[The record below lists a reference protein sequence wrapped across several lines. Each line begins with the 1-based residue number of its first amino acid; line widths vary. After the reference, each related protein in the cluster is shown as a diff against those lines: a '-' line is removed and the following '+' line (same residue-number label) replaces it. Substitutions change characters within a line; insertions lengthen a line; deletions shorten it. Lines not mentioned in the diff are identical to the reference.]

1 MTEAILEA
9 RALTK
14 RFGGL
19 VAVDDVDLLVRR
31 NTVHSLIGPNGAG
44 KTTLFNLLCGLMA
57 SDGGTVTFEG
67 RDIGVLP
74 FHKITLEGIGRS
86 FQRTQVFPDLTT
98 FENVRVA
105 AQTRQPR
112 RLSPFRVPRGS
123 DAGSETALR
132 ALEIVGLANRATER
146 ADILSHGE
154 QRALDVA
161 IALAT
166 QPRLLLLDEPTSG
179 LSVGEVA
186 TMTDLVNRLRSEL
199 GMTVLLVE
207 HNVNL
212 VMNISDVITVL
223 HQGRVLAEGSP
234 EAIRSSRAVAEA
246 YLGTDA

>member
-19 VAVDDVDLLVRR
+19 LAVDGVDLRVKC
-31 NTVHSLIGPNGAG
+31 NTVHSLIGSNGAG

-57 SDGGTVTFEG
+57 ADSGTVMFEG
-67 RDIGVLP
+67 REIGILP
-74 FHKITLEGIGRS
+74 FHKIVLSGIGRS
-86 FQRTQVFPDLTT
+86 FQRTQVFPNLTT

-112 RLSPFRVPRGS
+112 RLSPFRVPSASDPGS
-123 DAGSETALR
+123 DTARR
-132 ALEIVGLANRATER
+132 ALKIVCLSHRAAVR
-146 ADILSHGE
+146 AEILSHGE

-166 QPRLLLLDEPTSG
+166 EPRLLLLDEPTSG

-186 TMTDLVNRLRSEL
+186 MMTNLVNRLRNEL
-199 GMTVLLVE
+199 EMTVLLVE

-234 EAIRSSRAVAEA
+234 DTIRGSRAVAEA
-246 YLGTDA
+246 YLGTNA

>member
-1 MTEAILEA
+1 MNAAILEA

-19 VAVDDVDLLVRR
+19 VAVDDVDLIVNR
-31 NTVHSLIGPNGAG
+31 NTIHSLIGPNGAG
-44 KTTLFNLLCGLMA
+44 KTTLFNLLCGLVA
-57 SDGGTVTFEG
+57 SDSGTVTFKG
-67 RDIGVLP
+67 REITVLP
-74 FHKITLEGIGRS
+74 FHKITRQGIGRS
-86 FQRTQVFPDLTT
+86 FQRTQVFSDLTT

-105 AQTRQPR
+105 AQTRQAH
-112 RLSPFRVPRGS
+112 RLSPIRVPRRA
-123 DAGSETALR
+123 DPGSETAHR
-132 ALEIVGLANRATER
+132 ALEIVGLSERADVK

-166 QPRLLLLDEPTSG
+166 GPSLLLLDEPTSG

-186 TMTDLVNRLRSEL
+186 AMTDLVNRLRNDL
-199 GMTVLLVE
+199 GVTVLLVE

-212 VMNISDVITVL
+212 VMTISDVITVL

-234 EAIRSSRAVAEA
+234 NAIRGSRAVAEA

>member
-1 MTEAILEA
+1 MNAVILEA

-19 VAVDDVDLLVRR
+19 VAVDDVDLIVNR
-31 NTVHSLIGPNGAG
+31 NTIHSLIGPNGAG
-44 KTTLFNLLCGLMA
+44 KTTLFNLLCGLVA
-57 SDGGTVTFEG
+57 SDSGTVTFKG
-67 RDIGVLP
+67 REITVLP
-74 FHKITLEGIGRS
+74 FHKIALQGIGRS
-86 FQRTQVFPDLTT
+86 FQRTQVFSDLTT

-105 AQTRQPR
+105 AQTRQAH
-112 RLSPFRVPRGS
+112 RLSPFRVPRPS
-123 DAGSETALR
+123 DPGSETAHR
-132 ALEIVGLANRATER
+132 ALEIVGLSERADVM

-166 QPRLLLLDEPTSG
+166 GPSLLLLDEPTSG

-186 TMTDLVNRLRSEL
+186 AMTDLVNRLRNEL
-199 GMTVLLVE
+199 GVTVLLVE

-212 VMNISDVITVL
+212 VMTISDVITVL

-234 EAIRSSRAVAEA
+234 NAIRGSRAVAEA

>member
-1 MTEAILEA
+1 MTEAILVA

-19 VAVDDVDLLVRR
+19 VAVDGVDLRVEP

-57 SDGGTVTFEG
+57 SDGGSVTFEG
-67 RDIGVLP
+67 REIGVLP

-112 RLSPFRVPRGS
+112 RLSPFRVPRAS
-123 DAGSETALR
+123 DAGSESALR
-132 ALEIVGLANRATER
+132 ALEIVRLSHRAAVK

-166 QPRLLLLDEPTSG
+166 GPRLLLLDEPTSG

-186 TMTDLVNRLRSEL
+186 AMTELVNRLRSEL
-199 GMTVLLVE
+199 GVTVLLVE

-212 VMNISDVITVL
+212 VMNISDMITVL
-223 HQGRVLAEGSP
+223 HQGRVLAQGSP
-234 EAIRSSRAVAEA
+234 DEIRGSRAVAEA